1 MCSAPNTNQQ
11 KKVKRDVMGSL
22 IVYNANILT
31 MNPAALQAQALAVQK
46 GRILYVGSNSGVR
59 EFVPHVETV
68 IDAHGATLLP
78 GFIDTHVHFTL
89 TGLGMMAVD
98 LSGIDRLENVL
109 VCLSVAAQDLPLT
122 QLIVCL
128 NYQPELNPENRFPSP
143 LEMNRAASGRPV
155 YIMDRTGH
163 QSAVNR
169 AALDLLQLEPDTPG
183 IQLDAVGDFSGVL
196 TDRANSVASSGLWPL
211 FAGQAGPDER
221 RLHTA
226 FNFAARD
233 AIRGGI
239 TTLHALDDLEHVR
252 ALLAY
257 QEHLPLR
264 IVPYTQTR
272 DVASVRGLGLRQIG
286 GCGQVMVDGDFG
298 PHTAALLEPY
308 LDKPET
314 RGTLYYQDAELQG
327 YVEEVHN
334 AGLQL
339 GLHCVGSA
347 AIEQLLKAYEH
358 ALTNR
363 PRPNHRHRI
372 EHFELPAAGQA
383 ERARKLGLLLATQP
397 AFNYYWP
404 HNNEE
409 YSRVIGAK
417 RALQVDP
424 VRSLLQAGVHIA
436 FGSDSPVTPLRPLL
450 WVHSAVNH
458 SNLSERISVETALK
472 LASQAGSYLAF
483 EEAEKGTL
491 EPGKLADFVILAENP
506 LAVAPDHL
514 KDIAVLKTA
523 VNGEI
528 VFDEGNP

>member
-1 MCSAPNTNQQ
+1 
-11 KKVKRDVMGSL
+11 MGSL

-31 MNPAALQAQALAVQK
+31 MNPAVPQAQALAVQK
-46 GRILYVGSNSGVR
+46 GRILYVGCDSGVR
-59 EFVPHVETV
+59 EFVPQVETV

-98 LSGIDRLENVL
+98 LSGVDRPEDAIAR
-109 VCLSVAAQDLPLT
+109 LSTAAQDVPLT

-128 NYQPELNPENRFPSP
+128 NYQSELNPENRFPSP
-143 LEMNRAASGRPV
+143 LEMDRAASGRPV

-163 QSAVNR
+163 QSAVNQ
-169 AALDLLQLEPDTPG
+169 AALDLLHLEPGTPG
-183 IQLDAVGDFSGVL
+183 VQRDAAGDFSGVL
-196 TDRANSVASSGLWPL
+196 TDRANSAAFTDLWPL

-221 RLHTA
+221 RLRSA
-226 FNFAARD
+226 FDFAARD
-233 AIRGGI
+233 AVRGGI

-257 QEHLPLR
+257 QDHLPLR
-264 IVPYTQTR
+264 IIPYTQTR
-272 DVASVRGLGLRQIG
+272 NVAAVREMGLHQIG

-308 LDKPET
+308 QDKPES
-314 RGTLYYQDAELQG
+314 RGTLYYQDAELQA
-327 YVEEVHN
+327 YVEEAHA

-363 PRPNHRHRI
+363 PRLNHRHRI

-404 HNNEE
+404 HNDEE
-409 YSRVIGAK
+409 YSRVIGTK
-417 RALQVDP
+417 RALKVDP
-424 VRSLLQAGVHIA
+424 VRSLLQAGLHIA
-436 FGSDSPVTPLRPLL
+436 FGSDSPVTSMRPLL

-458 SNLSERISVETALK
+458 SNMDERISVETALK
-472 LASQAGSYLAF
+472 LAAQAGSYLAF

-491 EPGKLADFVILAENP
+491 EPGKLADFVLLAENP
-506 LAVAPDHL
+506 LAVPPDHL

-528 VFDEGNP
+528 VFDVGNP